1 MSMAMDGEF
10 RRNSSVAAR
19 GFTSIEAM
27 EFVRHEFPQVTS
39 WTYWE
44 VAHVLMGRLVDG
56 KQWSGRFGEWRWE
69 PVPCSYPA
77 IFIWDSKAKRDG
89 SLAGSNWT
97 GVLKITG
104 PDNIEFLL
112 LSHLNAMGGIGNRY
126 LISTQDPVLIET
138 FSKAVYAYFQPKTNE
153 APVVTAMHQSANEII
168 SLLSSEGLNMLAAR
182 PGQGKT
188 SIALMLANHVVKQ
201 QKEAVLYI
209 SADQSLQ
216 QLRTCAQAAGVLPGS
231 LVSLMPAAEAPPAIF
246 VDDRRSPDAYSIIKD
261 FHLLDQ
267 AWGLIVVDDIQLMNH
282 KADGIPNYPEA
293 ANEFSRLKALAK
305 EFALPILVLS
315 QLKRPSENK
324 RDASPALMQ
333 IPDVLWVEPHTD
345 VICVVSSVPER
356 RLQNKSP
363 DFYKVTVLKN
373 ANSTFT
379 VPIYLHA

>member
-1 MSMAMDGEF
+1 MSMALDGEF
-10 RRNSSVAAR
+10 RRNPSVAAR
-19 GFTSIEAM
+19 GFTAIEAM

-44 VAHVLMGRLVDG
+44 VNHIFMGSLVDG
-56 KQWSGRFGEWRWE
+56 KRWNGSIGEWRWE

-138 FSKAVYAYFQPKTNE
+138 FSNAIYAHFRPKTKVE
-153 APVVTAMHQSANEII
+153 PVMTAMSRSTNEII
-168 SLLSSEGLNMLAAR
+168 SLLLTEGLNILAAR

-188 SIALMLANHVVKQ
+188 SISLMLANHVVKQ
-201 QKEAVLYI
+201 QEEAVLYI
-209 SADQSLQ
+209 SADQSLH
-216 QLRTCAQAAGVLPGS
+216 QLRASAQAAGISPGL
-231 LVSLMPAAEAPPAIF
+231 LVKLIPTSQAPRAIF
-246 VDDRRSPDAYSIIKD
+246 VDDRRSPDAYEIIRNL
-261 FHLLDQ
+261 HMLDQ
-267 AWGLIVVDDIQLMNH
+267 AWGLIVVDYIQLMNH
-282 KADGIPNYPEA
+282 KADGIPNYPEDA
-293 ANEFSRLKALAK
+293 SEFSRLKAVAK

-315 QLKRPSENK
+315 QLKRPADNK
-324 RDASPALMQ
+324 LDASPSLMQ
-333 IPDVLWVEPHTD
+333 IPDVLWMEPHAD
-345 VICVVSSVPER
+345 VICAVSSVPAR
-356 RLQNKSP
+356 RLQNKPP

-373 ANSTFT
+373 ANWTFT
-379 VPIYLHA
+379 VTVHCE